1 MHDKGIGPQKTQFRR
16 DENYGDSLDLCFSRA
31 WDHGEM
37 GVDGI
42 SSCFVALF
50 SILNFDGTF
59 RKGFYSME
67 MFTEVIL

>member
-50 SILNFDGTF
+50 SILNFDDNKRRLWISSDF
-59 RKGFYSME
+59 
-67 MFTEVIL
+67 V